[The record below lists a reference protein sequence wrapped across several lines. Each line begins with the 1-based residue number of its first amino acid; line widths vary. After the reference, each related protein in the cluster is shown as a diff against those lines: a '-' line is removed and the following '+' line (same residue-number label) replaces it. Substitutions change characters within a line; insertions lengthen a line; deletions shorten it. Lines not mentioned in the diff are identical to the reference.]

1 MRISLSPWILYKFKI
16 IKTSLK
22 QNWKLLLLYAEN
34 SNFGIFNNDR
44 YYDFMDS
51 STLLINI
58 YFIFFIKMCTDYA
71 VDIFHSALKT
81 GKFECNLT
89 KDTRL
94 PMMYIDDVIKATA
107 DILDAPEEQLK
118 IRTYNIGK

>member
-1 MRISLSPWILYKFKI
+1 MS
-16 IKTSLK
+16 
-22 QNWKLLLLYAEN
+22 
-34 SNFGIFNNDR
+34 
-44 YYDFMDS
+44 
-51 STLLINI
+51 
-58 YFIFFIKMCTDYA
+58 TDYA